1 MIGALGLHPAK
12 GPLSVALRA
21 AFGGCALHR
30 PAGLVTRGLSKIYLI
45 FDWGREP
52 IDTFS
57 PSVRP
62 YGLPPPSQREAF
74 GALPRQYINWPGGGA

>member
-12 GPLSVALRA
+12 GPLWEGAVKNL
-21 AFGGCALHR
+21 
-30 PAGLVTRGLSKIYLI
+30 LI

-52 IDTFS
+52 VDMFS

-74 GALPRQYINWPGGGA
+74 GVLPHQCINWPGGGV